1 MTESDSVESEIA
13 GTRRDPPAAA
23 RRGIAEA
30 ARGALLIGAS
40 LMAMNAF
47 NYVFTVLA
55 ARRLGPP
62 DFGAFAALMGLVLV
76 VNVVAI
82 GIQAAAA
89 RRVAS
94 SPARSGTTVR
104 TVRRASWQAGVVL
117 GFLCLAGTPLTSA
130 VLGLPDWSAAALL
143 APTALLLTVIG
154 GQQGL
159 LQGLEKWGTLGLI
172 YLLFGTGRLI
182 LGALALWLAPTST
195 GAMAGVA
202 LGAALTAVA
211 GGTLSRRLLVG
222 TASAPEPSPRA
233 RAAFRGEAASASTM
247 FLAFFALSSV
257 DVIVARALL
266 PAHDSGLYAAGLIV
280 TKAVL
285 FLPQFV
291 SVVAFPRLARGGSTH
306 VHRWGL
312 ALTLAIG
319 GAISATVALVPAQAL
334 SLAGGSAYAPVT
346 GRLWEFTTLGALL
359 AGTQLLLTTALARR
373 HLSSAWVLWVALA
386 LVVVLGW
393 LAGSWSALLDGV
405 LVVNA
410 LVLMA

>member
-117 GFLCLAGTPLTSA
+117 GFLCLA
-130 VLGLPDWSAAALL
+130 
-143 APTALLLTVIG
+143 APRSQA
-154 GQQGL
+154 QC
-159 LQGLEKWGTLGLI
+159 
-172 YLLFGTGRLI
+172 
-182 LGALALWLAPTST
+182 
-195 GAMAGVA
+195 
-202 LGAALTAVA
+202 
-211 GGTLSRRLLVG
+211 
-222 TASAPEPSPRA
+222 
-233 RAAFRGEAASASTM
+233 SASR
-247 FLAFFALSSV
+247 
-257 DVIVARALL
+257 I
-266 PAHDSGLYAAGLIV
+266 
-280 TKAVL
+280 
-285 FLPQFV
+285 
-291 SVVAFPRLARGGSTH
+291 
-306 VHRWGL
+306 
-312 ALTLAIG
+312 
-319 GAISATVALVPAQAL
+319 
-334 SLAGGSAYAPVT
+334 
-346 GRLWEFTTLGALL
+346 
-359 AGTQLLLTTALARR
+359 
-373 HLSSAWVLWVALA
+373 
-386 LVVVLGW
+386 
-393 LAGSWSALLDGV
+393 GV
-405 LVVNA
+405 LRRCWPPRRCSSRSSEGNKGSSKGWRSGA
-410 LVLMA
+410 PWD